1 MAVRV
6 LSLVW
11 DAYPGSG
18 SALLA
23 LLALADWSDDN
34 GRCYPSMSAIARKTR
49 LSRSQAQ
56 RVVHRLII
64 DGYLLVTANA
74 LGGSPTQT
82 RNYRIAL
89 DRLTGRMDATPTG
102 RTDATGSTGATGRTD
117 AAEGSH
123 GRGGRGGAHATQTV
137 SEPSTTVNRVRGKR
151 KTTIPADFEI
161 SERVKKW
168 AAEKQFDQMTE
179 HLEAF
184 KRKCQAKGYTYAD
197 WDAAFMEAVRE
208 DWASLRKPP
217 SSGKRT
223 PQPENFSSRDYGKG
237 GRL

>member
-1 MAVRV
+1 MAVRI

-11 DAYPGSG
+11 DQFPGGG
-18 SALLA
+18 SDLLA

-34 GRCYPSMSAIARKTR
+34 GRCYPSMNAIARKTR

-56 RVVHRLII
+56 RVVHRLIK
-64 DGYLLVTANA
+64 DGYLQVTANA
-74 LGGSPTQT
+74 LGGSPKQT
-82 RNYRIAL
+82 CNYRIVL
-89 DRLTGRMDATPTG
+89 SHLSGRADAT
-102 RTDATGSTGATGRTD
+102 ATGSANATGRTD

-123 GRGGRGGAHATQTV
+123 GCGDRGSAHATQTV
-137 SEPSTTVNRVRGKR
+137 SEPSTTVRRTPGVR
-151 KTTIPADFEI
+151 KTVIPADFEI

-168 AAEKQFDQMTE
+168 ASEKGFGQIDE
-179 HLEAF
+179 HLDAF

-197 WDAAFMEAVRE
+197 WEAAFMEAVRE
-208 DWASLRKPP
+208 DWASLRKPA
-217 SSGKRT
+217 SSTKRL